1 MRAKGIPRSN
11 ERAQRALLALVL
23 NEHPARVRYADLAS
37 EFGREG
43 QLAIEALVSV
53 GLLLHIDN
61 VVIPTPAALHFER
74 LESL

>member
-11 ERAQRALLALVL
+11 ERVQRALLALVL
-23 NEHPARVRYADLAS
+23 AEHPARVWFADLAN

-53 GLLLHIDN
+53 GLLFHIDN
-61 VVIPTPAALHFER
+61 VVIPSRAALHFER